1 MAKVRSYSGKMVDFD
16 ELKAKNLDMMTA
28 GNMNVNV
35 AGDMVDEYGRVVMK
49 ASEVAK
55 KEYATSEK
63 AVVSSSLFDD
73 IDEEEY
79 KIIDDPNVLK
89 NKASKEAPK
98 VANKTIH
105 KDDKLVHGEDPEA
118 EEKK

>member
-1 MAKVRSYSGKMVDFD
+1 MAKVRSYSGKMIDFD

-73 IDEEEY
+73 IDDEEY

-98 VANKTIH
+98 FANKTIH
-105 KDDKLVHGEDPEA
+105 KDDKLVHGEYPEA